1 MQVVRVRTYECTDD
15 AKQAKQDHTQLTAAI
30 AVAVCATVR
39 MDHPRVATVTRI
51 LRGNLA
57 RHAGVSAF

>member
-39 MDHPRVATVTRI
+39 MDHPRVATVT
-51 LRGNLA
+51 
-57 RHAGVSAF
+57 